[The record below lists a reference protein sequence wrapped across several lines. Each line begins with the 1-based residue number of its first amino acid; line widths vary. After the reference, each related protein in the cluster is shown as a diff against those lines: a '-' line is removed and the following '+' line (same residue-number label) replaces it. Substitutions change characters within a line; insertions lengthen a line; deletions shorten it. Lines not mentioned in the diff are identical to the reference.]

1 MMAMISF
8 GAMSAS
14 LLLGLATLQAAAP
27 PAATPPSA
35 APQATP
41 PAAPVA
47 SDRRMFFR
55 PYTPTET
62 EVLQRATSLAIG
74 NLAWESV
81 SLSDIQRTRTQVR
94 WTATTRSNRYL
105 CTADAN
111 GQNSFCARP

>member
-1 MMAMISF
+1 MMAMISL
-8 GAMSAS
+8 GAMGTGI
-14 LLLGLATLQAAAP
+14 LLALAALQAAPQAP
-27 PAATPPSA
+27 APQAA
-35 APQATP
+35 APQATA
-41 PAAPVA
+41 PAGPVT

-55 PYTPTET
+55 PYTPSAT

-81 SLSDIQRTRTQVR
+81 SVSEVQRTRAQVR

-105 CTADAN
+105 CTADAD